1 MTIEELVVLSR
12 IYGVPMSQWFEGE
25 GDMVI
30 ANDHTVPLN
39 DVRDLMTKKRV
50 SVRPAWPREIDIAN
64 AKDYSADERI
74 AKRLGLSQDQVTAI
88 ATDIWGHHATAERE
102 KRLSDHRDKR
112 PSEMRTLRA
121 GMTKHLA
128 HQIKLHIEGD
138 AQ

>member
-1 MTIEELVVLSR
+1 MTIEELVVLSN
-12 IYGVPMSQWFEGE
+12 IYGVPVSQWFEGE

-30 ANDHTVPLN
+30 ANDHTVPLS

-50 SVRPAWPREIDIAN
+50 SARRAWLREIDIAN

-74 AKRLGLSQDQVTAI
+74 AKRMGISQDQVTAI
-88 ATDIWGHHATAERE
+88 SKEMWGHHATAERE
-102 KRLSDHRDKR
+102 KRLSEHRDKT

-128 HQIKLHIEGD
+128 HQIKLHIE
-138 AQ
+138 ASA